1 MNIYEEIK
9 KGSNLKESN
18 WMTYQNQIQNTL
30 ESAQNDLD
38 TDRFAEFC
46 EGIINMC
53 QNYMGDLD
61 QYEESNKELK
71 ESVYSTPLD
80 KIKELAGYL
89 QDFIDGCE
97 ERGMTELHL
106 QSSHLAGDC
115 LSVAGSNGGYIP
127 LTSDFSYDDD
137 EIFNEYKEV

>member
-9 KGSNLKESN
+9 KGSNLKESD
-18 WMTYQNQIQNTL
+18 WMNYQTAVENLL
-30 ESAQNDLD
+30 EDAKESLGP
-38 TDRFAEFC
+38 DRFAEFC
-46 EGIINMC
+46 EGVINMC
-53 QNYMGDLD
+53 QNYIGDLD
-61 QYEESNKELK
+61 PYEESDKELK

-106 QSSHLAGDC
+106 QNSHLAGDC

>member
-9 KGSNLKESN
+9 KGSNLKESD
-18 WMTYQNQIQNTL
+18 WMNYQIAIENLL
-30 ESAQNDLD
+30 EDAKESLGS
-38 TDRFAEFC
+38 DRFAEFC

-53 QNYMGDLD
+53 QNYMGDLN
-61 QYEESNKELK
+61 QYEESDKELK

-97 ERGMTELHL
+97 ERGMTELQL
-106 QSSHLAGDC
+106 EGSHLAGDC
-115 LSVAGSNGGYIP
+115 LSVAGSNGGYIS

-137 EIFNEYKEV
+137 EIFNEYKVV